1 MLGQSV
7 ISGSSSSPSKSRVF
21 IYEVAG
27 LKQNDE
33 SDNNSY
39 PFRSSSNVLIKVPYA
54 RMNQEMRRIGLM
66 GGKIVNIST
75 SELSE
80 NSDSNQNDDSNDDSD
95 D

>member
-7 ISGSSSSPSKSRVF
+7 ISGSSSSPSKNRVF
-21 IYEVAG
+21 IYEVVG

-33 SDNNSY
+33 NDHNSY
-39 PFRSSSNVLIKVPYA
+39 PFRSSSNVFIKVPYA

-66 GGKIVNIST
+66 GGKIVNITT
-75 SELSE
+75 SEPSE
-80 NSDSNQNDDSNDDSD
+80 KSDSPQNDDSD